1 MTKSMEQT
9 IELNRKRTMT
19 KKAYKEWL
27 KTQRTLVLMN
37 TGTRTHKSKKDYNR
51 QEAKRA
57 IQKEAE

>member
-1 MTKSMEQT
+1 MTKNMEQT

-37 TGTRTHKSKKDYNR
+37 TGTRAHKSKKDYNR